1 VKLKDSTINHQPPAM
16 NHELKQQ
23 VVDANQALVSSG
35 LVSLTWGN
43 VSAIDRESGLIAIK
57 PSGVDYADLSPDLLV
72 VINLEG
78 QVVEG
83 NLRPSSDTKTH
94 LELYRNFE
102 SIGAV
107 VHTHS
112 PCATAFSQAGKPLP
126 CLGTTHA
133 DHFYGEV
140 PLARALTES
149 EVNEDYEHAT
159 GVSIVERFRELDL
172 VPLEVPSILLKHHA
186 PFTWGKTPQKAL
198 ENSIALEMCAKMAL
212 MTWQLNP
219 DAGPIPDH
227 ILEMHY
233 SLKHGANAY
242 YGQ

>member
-1 VKLKDSTINHQPPAM
+1 M
-16 NHELKQQ
+16 NLDLKQQ
-23 VVDANQALVSSG
+23 VVKANRALVSSG

-57 PSGVDYADLSPDLLV
+57 PSGIDYADLNTEQLV
-72 VINLEG
+72 ILNLDG

-83 NLRPSSDTKTH
+83 DLRPSSDTKTH
-94 LELYRNFE
+94 LELYRNFT

-112 PCATAFSQAGKPLP
+112 PCATAFSQAGIPLP

-140 PLARALTES
+140 PVARALTET
-149 EVNEDYEHAT
+149 EVKNDYEHAT
-159 GVSIVERFRELDL
+159 GVSIVERFRELNL
-172 VPLEVPSILLKHHA
+172 VPMEVPAVLLQHHA
-186 PFTWGKTPQKAL
+186 PFTWGQTPLKAL

-219 DAGPIPDH
+219 QSGPIPEH

-233 SLKHGANAY
+233 SRKHGANAY
-242 YGQ
+242 YGQQD